1 MAKQQGINLKPTTPA
16 PTPAPAGAKET
27 YLQKY
32 ILLRKHNVK
41 VAVRKAKMNKSCYL
55 FLAPFAIIFT
65 LFYIFPVVA
74 SIFFSFT
81 YYNILE
87 TPRFIGLNNYIS
99 LLLEDEIFLIGIKN
113 TLIIALVTGPLGYI
127 MSFLFAWLI
136 NELPRWVRSVA
147 IVVFYAPSIAGNCFV
162 IFSVFFR
169 GDAYGY
175 VNAFLMNTGII
186 DNPILWLTNPQYML
200 PICML
205 VILWM
210 SLGAGFLSF
219 VAGLQGVDPALFEAG
234 CIDGIRN
241 RWQELWFIT
250 LPSMKPM
257 LMFGAVMTITTSF
270 GVCDVTMA
278 LCGYPST
285 DYAART
291 IVTHLF
297 DYGFSRF
304 EMGYACAIATI
315 LFLMM
320 ILCNKAIQ
328 SLLRRVGT

>member
-1 MAKQQGINLKPTTPA
+1 M
-16 PTPAPAGAKET
+16 KE
-27 YLQKY
+27 YLNKY
-32 ILLRKHNVK
+32 FRLRKHNMS
-41 VAVRKAKMNKSCYL
+41 VAWKKAKRSKMCYL
-55 FLAPFAIIFT
+55 FLAPYAI
-65 LFYIFPVVA
+65 LFGLFVILPVIS

-87 TPRFIGLNNYIS
+87 KPRFIGLSNYIS
-99 LLLEDEIFLIGIKN
+99 LILEDDIFLIGIKN
-113 TLIIALVTGPLGYI
+113 TLLIAVITGPLGYI

-147 IVVFYAPSIAGNCFV
+147 VVVFYAPSIAGNCYV

-175 VNAFLMNTGII
+175 VNAFLMNLGII
-186 DNPILWLTNPQYML
+186 DSPILWFINPKYML

-210 SLGAGFLSF
+210 SLGTGFLSF
-219 VAGLQGVDPALFEAG
+219 VAGLQGVDRAQFESG
-234 CIDGIRN
+234 YMDGIKN
-241 RWQELWFIT
+241 RWQELWYIT
-250 LPSMKPM
+250 LPNMKPM
-257 LMFGAVMTITTSF
+257 LMFGAVMSITQAF

-291 IVTHLF
+291 VVTHLF
-297 DYGFSRF
+297 DYGYSRF
-304 EMGYACAIATI
+304 EMGYASAIATI
-315 LFLMM
+315 LFLIM